1 MERPVNAQE
10 VISNDPML
18 GVDLLQRYSCP
29 EQVVY
34 QAAKTD
40 YSEVPITDRDISSVD
55 YGQFIVEE
63 LLGGN
68 RGHWGPLEHPHMTIL
83 VKGFDHS
90 VMVQART
97 HRVGVSFDVQSQRYT
112 GKRVVKVAS
121 GELDVSE
128 VFYFRR
134 PGFYL
139 DRRGRK
145 YWYSQVE
152 MFKDMEATVDACQK
166 YRSKLELGFAEEHA
180 RMQLPQNIRQNF
192 VVTFNLRSVLHFLDL
207 RSKKDAQVEI
217 QAMCEA
223 MAPYIQ
229 DWAPNVWEY
238 YSAKRL
244 YKAQLAP

>member
-68 RGHWGPLEHPHMTIL
+68 RGHWGPLEHPHMTLL

-112 GKRVVKVAS
+112 GKRVIKVAT
-121 GELDVSE
+121 GDLDVTE
-128 VFYFRR
+128 VFYLRK
-134 PGFYL
+134 PGF
-139 DRRGRK
+139 
-145 YWYSQVE
+145 
-152 MFKDMEATVDACQK
+152 
-166 YRSKLELGFAEEHA
+166 
-180 RMQLPQNIRQNF
+180 
-192 VVTFNLRSVLHFLDL
+192 
-207 RSKKDAQVEI
+207 
-217 QAMCEA
+217 
-223 MAPYIQ
+223 
-229 DWAPNVWEY
+229 
-238 YSAKRL
+238 
-244 YKAQLAP
+244 